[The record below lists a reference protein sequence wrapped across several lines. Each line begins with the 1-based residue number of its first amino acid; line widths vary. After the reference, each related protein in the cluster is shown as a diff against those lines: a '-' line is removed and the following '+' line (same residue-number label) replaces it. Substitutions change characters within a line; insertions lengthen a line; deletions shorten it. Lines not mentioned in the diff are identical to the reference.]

1 MSAFLSDTHRP
12 FLRFQCYNRRMGATN
27 ENIQGKGVA
36 RIFWLFLYFL
46 CLYLAVNAIPF
57 SRFIASE
64 HLCLGLSLL
73 AKTLLLG
80 YAVWE
85 CFRPRNRTLFSFHKL
100 RRNNLLWLPLI
111 LPCLSNILYA
121 ACFSGSFFPALDAG
135 KAALAFADD
144 FIVAI
149 LEEILFRGI
158 LFIFFI
164 TLFQNKKNGVVY
176 SILLSSIAFGAIHL
190 VNIFSNPPLAVLAQV
205 AYSFLLGAIL
215 SLVYLGSGNF
225 VLPILGHFLFNASN
239 DTIPSMFS
247 SYSMDVT
254 YYVWSAILGAFGLL
268 YAVGIAIVM
277 KRRKTHV
284 S

>member
-1 MSAFLSDTHRP
+1 MD
-12 FLRFQCYNRRMGATN
+12 ATN

-46 CLYLAVNAIPF
+46 CLYLAANAIPF
-57 SRFIASE
+57 SRFIPSE

-85 CFRPRNRTLFSFHKL
+85 CFRPRNRALFSFHRLGRKDF
-100 RRNNLLWLPLI
+100 LWLPLI
-111 LPCLSNILYA
+111 VPCLSNILYG

-144 FIVAI
+144 LVVAVM
-149 LEEILFRGI
+149 EEILFRGF
-158 LFIFFI
+158 LFMFFL
-164 TLFQNKKNGVVY
+164 TLFQDKKKGAVY
-176 SILLSSIAFGAIHL
+176 AILLSSIAFGVIHL

-205 AYSFLLGAIL
+205 GYSFLLGVVL
-215 SLVYLGSGNF
+215 SLVYLGSENF
-225 VLPILGHFLFNASN
+225 VLPVLGHFLFNALN
-239 DTIPSMFS
+239 DTVPSMFL
-247 SYSMDVT
+247 SYSMDT
-254 YYVWSAILGAFGLL
+254 AYYIWNAVLGVFALL
-268 YAVGIAIVM
+268 YAIGIAIVM
-277 KRRKTHV
+277 ERRKNHV

>member
-1 MSAFLSDTHRP
+1 MD
-12 FLRFQCYNRRMGATN
+12 ATN

-57 SRFIASE
+57 SRFITSE

-85 CFRPRNRTLFSFHKL
+85 CFRPRNRALFSFHKF
-100 RRNNLLWLPLI
+100 RRYDLLWLPLI
-111 LPCLSNILYA
+111 LPCLSNVLYA
-121 ACFSGSFFPALDAG
+121 ACFSGGFSPTLDAG

-144 FIVAI
+144 LIVAVM
-149 LEEILFRGI
+149 EEILFRGF
-158 LFIFFI
+158 LFMFFL
-164 TLFQNKKNGVVY
+164 TLFQDKKNGAVY
-176 SILLSSIAFGAIHL
+176 AILLSSIAFGAIHL
-190 VNIFSNPPLAVLAQV
+190 VNIFSNPPMAVLAQV
-205 AYSFLLGAIL
+205 GYSFLLGIVL

-225 VLPILGHFLFNASN
+225 VLPILGHFLFNALN

-247 SYSMDVT
+247 SYSMEAT
-254 YYVWSAILGAFGLL
+254 YYVWSAVLGVFALL

-277 KRRKTHV
+277 ERRKNHV

>member
-1 MSAFLSDTHRP
+1 MD
-12 FLRFQCYNRRMGATN
+12 ATN
-27 ENIQGKGVA
+27 ENIQVKGLA

-57 SRFIASE
+57 SRFIPSE

-85 CFRPRNRTLFSFHKL
+85 CFRPRNRALFSFDRLGRKDF
-100 RRNNLLWLPLI
+100 LWLPLI
-111 LPCLSNILYA
+111 VPCLSNILYA

-144 FIVAI
+144 LVVAI

-158 LFIFFI
+158 LFIFFLA
-164 TLFQNKKNGVVY
+164 LFQNKKNGVVY

-205 AYSFLLGAIL
+205 GYSFLLGIVL
-215 SLVYLGSGNF
+215 SLAYRGSENF
-225 VLPILGHFLFNASN
+225 VLPVLGHFLFNALN

-247 SYSMDVT
+247 SYSIDVT
-254 YYVWSAILGAFGLL
+254 YYVWSVILGAFGLL
-268 YAVGIAIVM
+268 YAIGIAIVM
-277 KRRKTHV
+277 ERRKTHV